1 MAVLTIQF
9 ASCKHF
15 YVLSPVADEHKVDIV
30 ASKIASFI
38 IGFGLIVPAFRAD
51 HWMCVFTDSMG

>member
-1 MAVLTIQF
+1 LCPA
-9 ASCKHF
+9 
-15 YVLSPVADEHKVDIV
+15 ADEHKVDIV

-51 HWMCVFTDSMG
+51 HWMYVFTDSMG